1 MPDVL
6 DQATAAFKD
15 QISAFSVIE
24 HVPAGVY

>member
-15 QISAFSVIE
+15 QISAFAVIE
-24 HVPAGVY
+24 HVPAGAY